1 MGSYKRVSATGTVSD
16 AESAI
21 DSLKELG
28 SECREIV
35 DNASDGLKE
44 TQRIQT
50 LEETADALEDL
61 DMPDI
66 PEAVAGLSFDYHVQE
81 NRRKGRGPS
90 RAVRRDNEV
99 ELLSACQS
107 AVDQWVGE
115 RIAEIEE
122 EGGNPDDHDEV
133 QEAEQFSSEL
143 GDIISNAESAEFP
156 GMFG

>member
-1 MGSYKRVSATGTVSD
+1 MGSYKRVSAAGTVSD

-35 DNASDGLKE
+35 DNASDGLRE

-50 LEETADALEDL
+50 LDETASTLEDL
-61 DMPDI
+61 DTPDI
-66 PEAVAGLSFDYHVQE
+66 PEAVADLSFDYHVQE

-107 AVDQWVGE
+107 AVDQWIGE
-115 RIAEIEE
+115 RTAEIEE
-122 EGGNPDDHDEV
+122 EGGSPDEDEAL

-143 GDIISNAESAEFP
+143 GEIISNAESAEFP